1 MMASPPSIILVRLQ
15 SPHSYDEATRKN
27 LDKLVKVYKADV
39 ITENPNFQVLFQQR
53 RPKAIVLADNVL
65 ALPENEDVRQ
75 QLYGYI
81 KAGGTVI
88 LAFRFAAMCTE
99 SNLDTMFKDLGIP
112 MWTHA
117 SSSLF
122 EFTRTNLR
130 LHPVMKE
137 TFGAKAY
144 SAMKE
149 SYPIKAVHIEGV
161 EDRDKVYIPGTLS
174 SVTISSIK
182 GHDSA
187 CTAAFTRIAAGYLG
201 YIGDF
206 PLEYGTVKIIKAM
219 IG

>member
-1 MMASPPSIILVRLQ
+1 M
-15 SPHSYDEATRKN
+15 RKN

-39 ITENPNFQVLFQQR
+39 ITENPDFQVLFKQR
-53 RPKAIVLADNVL
+53 RPKAIILADNVL
-65 ALPENEDVRQ
+65 ALPEHADARQ

-88 LAFRFAAMCTE
+88 LAFRFAVMCTE
-99 SNLDTMFKDLGIP
+99 SNLDTMFEDLGIP

-122 EFTRTNLR
+122 EFTRTNFR

-137 TFGAKAY
+137 TFGAKPY
-144 SAMKE
+144 GAMTE

-161 EDRDKVYIPGTLS
+161 EDRDKVYIPGTLG
-174 SVTISSIK
+174 SVMISSIK